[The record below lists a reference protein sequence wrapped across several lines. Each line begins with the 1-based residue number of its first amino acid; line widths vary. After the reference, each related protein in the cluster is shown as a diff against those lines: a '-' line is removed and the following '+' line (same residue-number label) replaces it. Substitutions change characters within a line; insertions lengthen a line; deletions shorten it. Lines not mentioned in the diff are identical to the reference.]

1 MICKQDRLSLA
12 WIASLMLVATVASA
26 EQSRDI
32 GDHVVHYNT
41 MSTALLPPEVARTHG
56 IQRSSSRALLN
67 VAVLKKS
74 DEDNDMPTPVTA
86 EVTASTINMTGQRRN
101 IRMREVT
108 EQDAIYYIGTF
119 RVHDEETLDFTVRVT
134 PTHSDRAPSEIRFRQ
149 QFFVDRRQ

>member
-1 MICKQDRLSLA
+1 MICKQARLSLVWMTA
-12 WIASLMLVATVASA
+12 LLVVAVGASA
-26 EQSRDI
+26 EQSEDI

-41 MSTALLPPEVARTHG
+41 MSTTLLPPEVARAHD

-74 DEDNDMPTPVTA
+74 DAEGEMPTPATA
-86 EVTASTINMTGQRRN
+86 EVTASAVNMAGQRRN

-134 PTHSDRAPSEIRFRQ
+134 PAHTDQAPSEIRFRQ
-149 QFFVDRRQ
+149 QFFVD